1 MSQML
6 LPINLMNPC
15 WITVCGKLLKCIGS
29 SNYTQGQWRREARA
43 PQYVFQSWDK
53 STLKCR
59 SDTDLKPFIYITSI
73 WIAFILRKKNISL
86 ICISWKKSVTVMSP
100 WLTESK
106 RERECD
112 IYGGGE
118 RQREG
123 RRRGIC
129 RQTGPSAQRERRG
142 REHSRLLNNTGC
154 GLWRRGWGTR
164 FFPSKTHAWSI
175 NSFSSGL
182 KTSQTVNPRL
192 AICND
197 TYINVTLW
205 LCERVACNSAFWIE
219 RLFVYFFSVVIKQ
232 GLVY

>member
-53 STLKCR
+53 HTEMSLRYRFKTFHIYNIHMNSFHTQKKKHLFNLYKLKEIGNSHESLADGVKER
-59 SDTDLKPFIYITSI
+59 TRVWYI
-73 WIAFILRKKNISL
+73 R
-86 ICISWKKSVTVMSP
+86 
-100 WLTESK
+100 
-106 RERECD
+106 
-112 IYGGGE
+112 GGE

-197 TYINVTLW
+197 AYINVTCR

-219 RLFVYFFSVVIKQ
+219 RLFVYLFSVVIKQ
-232 GLVY
+232 GLV